1 MSENQ
6 SIPVTH
12 SKCLFCGAK
21 CKVTK
26 DGAISKHGHKQRGA
40 TNSVFCPGSSF
51 RWNATYQDLGNGFL
65 RLADRLE
72 EVGAK
77 FNRDGTKESVWYNIG
92 RLYPNDLRTLA
103 EKYLNK

>member
-1 MSENQ
+1 MTENQ
-6 SIPVTH
+6 TIPVAH
-12 SKCLFCGAK
+12 SKCLFCGTK

-26 DGAISKHGHKQRGA
+26 DGAISKHGSKQRGA

-51 RWNATYQDLGNGFL
+51 PWNATNKDLANSFL

-77 FNRDGTKESVWYNIG
+77 YGTKESAWFNIG

-103 EKYLNK
+103 EKYLTK